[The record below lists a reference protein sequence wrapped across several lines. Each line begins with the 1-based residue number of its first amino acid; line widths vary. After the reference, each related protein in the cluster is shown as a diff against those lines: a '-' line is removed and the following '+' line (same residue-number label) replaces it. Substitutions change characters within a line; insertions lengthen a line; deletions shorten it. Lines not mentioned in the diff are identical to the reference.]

1 MIAHGFALMGIHFND
16 TSHQKRHVVTQFLS
30 YHNVHI
36 IFFTHILWRDE
47 IASMIYWFRPNFRH
61 ALDSFPPSQYNHV
74 NIVHKC
80 DNARKHDWNIHTLF
94 SWCNFL
100 WMSYC
105 SHVYFKKSNNW
116 FIVVSFETRW
126 RLLPKIGTKIIEF

>member
-1 MIAHGFALMGIHFND
+1 MGIYFND

-36 IFFTHILWRDE
+36 IFFTHILWRHE

-61 ALDSFPPSQYNHV
+61 AFDSFPPSQYNHV

-80 DNARKHDWNIHTLF
+80 DIDRKHIATYIRNFADAIFFECYIILSIFTRTLIMHKE
-94 SWCNFL
+94 L
-100 WMSYC
+100 WMLSQ
-105 SHVYFKKSNNW
+105 S
-116 FIVVSFETRW
+116 
-126 RLLPKIGTKIIEF
+126 